1 MSARPLS
8 DWIHWAKDSLPKDE
22 YYECGV
28 KLALQLTKRLA
39 ATHAPFSNDSSGS
52 SSPTTAGV
60 LTIEDVIPANIFVT
74 RTNSGT
80 TEINTYVTTKKSN
93 NYSRA
98 ESNSRNHHHPPRPPT
113 QSQLC
118 FALGKIL
125 FEIFSQGDSYQ
136 LLLQLKYNESNK
148 SKNRTDEN
156 NDVCG
161 IMFDD
166 LLVGGPDNSVSTDGD
181 STSNRSKKSRR
192 TTMDTNSSAGT
203 TAMYVQSNVYLEE
216 LGSPRS
222 ICRLVADLL
231 QAGEEDSRLITKT
244 ALLSLQEVEFDLT
257 QMTTHPQHFLR
268 DNTGPNITTGGVVLS
283 LFGETDGVELYGRE
297 REINFLMEKAM
308 WIYLHSPMAHSLT
321 VDGSMQVLNTD
332 NFLCEVILLS
342 GYSGSGKSSILR
354 RVTSYLLVNGWFL
367 LQCKFDRQVA
377 PLLLLVQSVD
387 KFLEQFVIQG
397 NVSRVPET
405 QDAFDR
411 ISLCIVSSIDRD
423 SFAQLCELLPNF
435 RRLFPMSAEYIG
447 FSDHS
452 STNTS
457 TPGGLGFGSNRL
469 KYLFQLILRALCGGG
484 RPVSYIFDDLQWADA
499 FTMEIIRDI
508 IHPDGSFS
516 SEENVRNRGVLLLG
530 SFRKDELDEKLLIDQ
545 LKSTGQTNT
554 NINFSSIYVDEL
566 PEREINVMLSSKFYI
581 PMRYTKDLARIIYKK
596 SRGHPLYIVEFLR
609 SIVTNNMIYYSV
621 RDRRWVW
628 DEITIDL
635 QMISEGVVELLT
647 RKLRQLSPNV
657 IETLQVISCFGQ
669 VNIDTLKLL
678 DMGQLVP
685 DIFEALELATREGIV
700 ERAGPIF
707 AFTHDLLQESTL
719 ALIPDYLRHRIR
731 KKIGLSLVQGND
743 EIANNSE
750 LCILAVDQINACKDV
765 DGLLTDGEKELFA
778 QLNLA
783 AGKHSIAA
791 LSYEQARGHFE
802 AGISLLCRHNPWERQ
817 YSLCLELFEM
827 LNGVNFMDGKVDTM
841 SIRFDSILLNARSFD
856 DTLKTR
862 SLRAKFM
869 ASQGQYST
877 AIAESLEVILK
888 FGVELPQDVNLS
900 QLKSEV
906 SVIQALLKDT
916 SKETILNL
924 PPMHDDNKLHAMKF
938 VCDIVTITFFPSPML
953 MAMYCCRMIQITLE
967 YGFCE
972 ETISSVAYA
981 SYAIFHYGEDIEMAT
996 RLTRIAES
1004 LISGHPNEHEL
1015 RAKLSGCI
1023 CSVTSFVEPSQALI
1037 ERCLMNY
1044 NSAQIIGDV
1053 DNAMLSSLYYC
1064 LTYIYCLSDLAGAQ
1078 IKMRY
1083 FLQQSVKHKRKA
1095 ILHSLMCLT
1104 CILEGLLGCTID
1116 IGVNIMNENE
1126 LLATAEKTNNVFLM
1140 QQIIIGQMYLA
1151 CYFQNFTSVVE
1162 LGKKYRTQTQAQWNM
1177 GVRRPLDVYRVFF
1190 EGISALCLAR
1200 KTNNRELR
1208 EIGIQSVKT
1217 MNQLL
1222 ECSEWNFRNKLD
1234 LLNAELHYLN
1244 GDNILAEISFQDA
1257 ILSAHEH
1264 RFYHEEALTCEFYG
1278 VFLIETEKV
1287 NSGIEQLQMA
1297 RDLYLHWGAKR
1308 KADTV
1313 TDFILSHSLSG
1324 VAMRLISSEDDNT
1337 IKSHALLPRPRN
1349 GVCCGSAAAGL
1360 GCICEK

>member
-1 MSARPLS
+1 M
-8 DWIHWAKDSLPKDE
+8 
-22 YYECGV
+22 
-28 KLALQLTKRLA
+28 
-39 ATHAPFSNDSSGS
+39 N
-52 SSPTTAGV
+52 
-60 LTIEDVIPANIFVT
+60 
-74 RTNSGT
+74 
-80 TEINTYVTTKKSN
+80 
-93 NYSRA
+93 
-98 ESNSRNHHHPPRPPT
+98 
-113 QSQLC
+113 
-118 FALGKIL
+118 
-125 FEIFSQGDSYQ
+125 
-136 LLLQLKYNESNK
+136 YNENNKNK
-148 SKNRTDEN
+148 SIFDEN
-156 NDVCG
+156 GCG
-161 IMFDD
+161 ILFDD
-166 LLVGGPDNSVSTDGD
+166 LSFGGSDISMSTDGD
-181 STSNRSKKSRR
+181 TTSHTTTRSKKSKR
-192 TTMDTNSSAGT
+192 TTISSSASGGT
-203 TAMYVQSNVYLEE
+203 AIYIQSKIYLEE
-216 LGSPRS
+216 SGSLRS
-222 ICRLVADLL
+222 ICQLVSDLL
-231 QAGEEDSRLITKT
+231 QAGEEDSRLITNT
-244 ALLSLQEVEFDLT
+244 ALLSLQEVEFDLI
-257 QMTTHPQHFLR
+257 QMTSHPQHFLR
-268 DNTGPNITTGGVVLS
+268 DNTGPNITTGGVTS
-283 LFGETDGVELYGRE
+283 LFGETDGGELYGRE
-297 REINFLMEKAM
+297 KEINYLMEKAM
-308 WIYLHSPMAHSLT
+308 WIYLHSPLAHSLN
-321 VDGSMQVLNTD
+321 VGGSMQVQNTD

-342 GYSGSGKSSILR
+342 GCSGSGKTSILR
-354 RVTSYLLVNGWFL
+354 HVTSYLLVNGWFL

-377 PLLLLVQSVD
+377 PLLLLVQSVNNS
-387 KFLEQFVIQG
+387 LEQFVIQG
-397 NVSRVPET
+397 NGSRVPET
-405 QDAFDR
+405 QDVFDR
-411 ISLCIVSSIDRD
+411 ISQCIISSIDRD

-435 RRLFPMSAEYIG
+435 RRLFPMSAEYI
-447 FSDHS
+447 SYS

-484 RPVSYIFDDLQWADA
+484 RPVSCIFDDLQWADA

-508 IHPDGSFS
+508 IHPDDFCSTFS
-516 SEENVRNRGVLLLG
+516 SKENFRNTGVLLLG
-530 SFRKDELDEKLLIDQ
+530 SFRKNELDETILIDQ
-545 LKSTGQTNT
+545 LKSNGQTST
-554 NINFSSIYVDEL
+554 NINFSSITVDEL
-566 PEREINVMLSSKFYI
+566 PEREINVMLSSKFNI
-581 PMRYTKDLARIIYKK
+581 PMRYTKDLARIVYQK

-609 SIVTNNMIYYSV
+609 SIVTNNMISYSV

-635 QMISEGVVELLT
+635 QMISDGVVELLT

-657 IETLQVISCFGQ
+657 IEALQVVACIGQ

-707 AFTHDLLQESTL
+707 AFTHHLLQESTL
-719 ALIPDYLRHRIR
+719 ALIPDFLRNRIR

-743 EIANNSE
+743 EIAKNSE
-750 LCILAVDQINACKDV
+750 LCILAVDQMNACKDV
-765 DGLLTDGEKELFA
+765 YGMLTDGEKELFA

-827 LNGVNFMDGKVDTM
+827 LNVLNFMDGKVDTM
-841 SIRFDSILLNARSFD
+841 SIRFDSILQNARSFD

-869 ASQGQYST
+869 ASQGQYSV
-877 AIAESLEVILK
+877 AIAESLEVL
-888 FGVELPQDVNLS
+888 LDVNLS
-900 QLKSEV
+900 QLKSEI

-924 PPMHDDNKLHAMKF
+924 PPMHDDKLSTMKF

-972 ETISSVAYA
+972 DTISSVAYA

-1004 LISGHPNEHEL
+1004 LISGHPNEHAL

-1037 ERCLMNY
+1037 ERSLMNY

-1064 LTYIYCLSDLAGAQ
+1064 LTYIYCLSDLASAQ

-1083 FLQQSVKHKRKA
+1083 VLQQSVKHKRKA
-1095 ILHSLMCLT
+1095 ILCSLMCLS

-1116 IGVNIMNENE
+1116 IGENIINEND

-1162 LGKKYRTQTQAQWNM
+1162 LGKKYQTQTQAQWNM

-1222 ECSEWNFRNKLD
+1222 DCSEWNFRNKLD

-1244 GDNILAEISFQDA
+1244 GDNKLAEISFQDG
-1257 ILSAHEH
+1257 ILSAHQH
-1264 RFYHEEALTCEFYG
+1264 RFYHEEALTCELYG
-1278 VFLIETEKV
+1278 VFLIETEKID
-1287 NSGIEQLQMA
+1287 SGIEQLQMA

-1313 TDFILSHSLSG
+1313 TDFILSHTFNGVALPIKSLS
-1324 VAMRLISSEDDNT
+1324 SS
-1337 IKSHALLPRPRN
+1337 S
-1349 GVCCGSAAAGL
+1349 SA
-1360 GCICEK
+1360 

>member
-1 MSARPLS
+1 MSDASRPLS
-8 DWIHWAKDSLPKDE
+8 DWIHRAKYSLSKDE

-28 KLALQLTKRLA
+28 ELALHLTKRLA
-39 ATHAPFSNDSSGS
+39 AKSATAGLPFNDNRRESYGS
-52 SSPTTAGV
+52 SSPTTAAA
-60 LTIEDVIPANIFVT
+60 LLIEDVTPANIFVT

-80 TEINTYVTTKKSN
+80 TEVHIKLATKKSSS
-93 NYSRA
+93 NYSA
-98 ESNSRNHHHPPRPPT
+98 TIYPPPRPPT

-125 FEIFSQGDSYQ
+125 FEIFTQGNSYQ
-136 LLLQLKYNESNK
+136 LLELNCNENK
-148 SKNRTDEN
+148 SRFDEN
-156 NDVCG
+156 DCG
-161 IMFDD
+161 ILFDD
-166 LLVGGPDNSVSTDGD
+166 LSFGGSDISVSTDD
-181 STSNRSKKSRR
+181 DTTSHATTRSKKSRR
-192 TTMDTNSSAGT
+192 TTICSSASGK
-203 TAMYVQSNVYLEE
+203 AIHIQSKIYLEE

-222 ICRLVADLL
+222 ICQLVSDLL
-231 QAGEEDSRLITKT
+231 QAGEEDSRLITNT
-244 ALLSLQEVEFDLT
+244 ALLSLQEVEFDII

-268 DNTGPNITTGGVVLS
+268 DNTGPNVTTEGVVTS
-283 LFGETDGVELYGRE
+283 LFGETDGGELYGRE
-297 REINFLMEKAM
+297 REINYLMDKAM
-308 WIYLHSPMAHSLT
+308 WIYLHSPLAHSLN
-321 VDGSMQVLNTD
+321 VGGSMQVQNMD

-342 GYSGSGKSSILR
+342 GYSGSGKTSILR
-354 RVTSYLLVNGWFL
+354 HVTSCLLVNGWFL
-367 LQCKFDRQVA
+367 LQCKFDRHVA
-377 PLLLLVQSVD
+377 PLLLLVQSVNNS
-387 KFLEQFVIQG
+387 LEQFVIQG
-397 NVSRVPET
+397 NGSRVPET

-411 ISLCIVSSIDRD
+411 ISQCIISSIDRD

-435 RRLFPMSAEYIG
+435 RRLFPMSAEYIV
-447 FSDHS
+447 DS

-484 RPVSYIFDDLQWADA
+484 RPMSYIFDDLQWADA

-508 IHPDGSFS
+508 IHPDGYCSTFS
-516 SEENVRNRGVLLLG
+516 SEEDFGNRGVLLLG
-530 SFRKDELDEKLLIDQ
+530 SFRKNELDEKILIDQ
-545 LKSTGQTNT
+545 LKSTGQTST

-566 PEREINVMLSSKFYI
+566 PEREINVMLSSKFSI
-581 PMRYTKDLARIIYKK
+581 PMRYTKDLARIVYQK

-609 SIVTNNMIYYSV
+609 SIVTNNMISYSV

-628 DEITIDL
+628 DDITIDL

-647 RKLRQLSPNV
+647 RKLRHLSPNV
-657 IETLQVISCFGQ
+657 IETLQVISCIGQ

-707 AFTHDLLQESTL
+707 MFTHDLLQESTL
-719 ALIPDYLRHRIR
+719 ALIPDFLRNRIR
-731 KKIGLSLVQGND
+731 KKIALSLVQGND

-750 LCILAVDQINACKDV
+750 LCILAVDQMNACKDV
-765 DGLLTDGEKELFA
+765 DGMLTDGEKELFA

-802 AGISLLCRHNPWERQ
+802 AGISLCRHNPWERQ

-827 LNGVNFMDGKVDTM
+827 LNVVNFMDGKVDTM
-841 SIRFDSILLNARSFD
+841 SIRIDSILHNARSFE

-869 ASQGQYST
+869 ASQGQYAV
-877 AIAESLEVILK
+877 AIAESLEVLLK

-900 QLKSEV
+900 QLRSEV

-924 PPMHDDNKLHAMKF
+924 PPMHDDKLNTMKF

-967 YGFCE
+967 NGFCE

-1004 LISGHPNEHEL
+1004 LINDHPNEHAL

-1037 ERCLMNY
+1037 ERSLMNY

-1095 ILHSLMCLT
+1095 ILHSLVCLS
-1104 CILEGLLGCTID
+1104 CILEGLMGCTID
-1116 IGVNIMNENE
+1116 IGENIMNENE
-1126 LLATAEKTNNVFLM
+1126 LVATAEKTNNVFLM

-1151 CYFQNFTSVVE
+1151 CYFKNFTSVVE

-1244 GDNILAEISFQDA
+1244 GDNELAEISFQDA

-1264 RFYHEEALTCEFYG
+1264 RFYHEEALTCELCG
-1278 VFLIETEKV
+1278 VFLIETEKID
-1287 NSGIEQLQMA
+1287 SGIEQLQLA

-1313 TDFILSHSLSG
+1313 TDLILSHTFNG

-1337 IKSHALLPRPRN
+1337 IKSLLSSS
-1349 GVCCGSAAAGL
+1349 SA
-1360 GCICEK
+1360 